1 MLRHPRYDP
10 DARLLGIG
18 KRTKRH
24 AAGVRIKRPLQ
35 ARDDTMTRATGTRF
49 EPQRLVVLAVALAAL
64 ASCDEAL
71 ISGDAAK
78 EKPPADAQ
86 DTEGATELFPDVAN
100 GSQRDVEAPDVFDV
114 TEAGLW
120 DGRPSLGGI
129 WVAHPDAKQPER
141 VLIKNAANNKSVT
154 GALFR
159 RERNLPG
166 PALQVSSSAAEQLGM
181 LAGSPRVCRSW
192 RCGVNKS
199 KRRRQW
205 PPIPT
210 QPPHPARLKLQAPRR
225 IRLPKPLRK
234 QPRPQPSES
243 GGRRKNRKT
252 PALLRLA
259 LLQPVPLLRVLRQP
273 KIAQP
278 P

>member
-181 LAGSPRVCRSW
+181 LAGSP
-192 RCGVNKS
+192 
-199 KRRRQW
+199 
-205 PPIPT
+205 
-210 QPPHPARLKLQAPRR
+210 ARLQVVALRREQVKAPPPSGRRSRRNRR
-225 IRLPKPLRK
+225 IRR
-234 QPRPQPSES
+234 
-243 GGRRKNRKT
+243 G
-252 PALLRLA
+252 
-259 LLQPVPLLRVLRQP
+259 
-273 KIAQP
+273 
-278 P
+278 